1 MSENGAD
8 SQRQPRMMTRSKTQ
22 VIYNCLPGQVM
33 LHDDG
38 YLIKTFQVR
47 TRRAQVPE
55 KLLLET
61 LGLQLERWPQR
72 AGFPDPRRTRDK
84 YEFVEPV
91 DDVTVDLWPLTM
103 QCSRA
108 NCHAIKVFNALD
120 DFLADAHPERCHRPG
135 CGGRREQLEFM
146 MVHYC
151 GKAMQLRIGR
161 CPQHDQ
167 QHLVFDD
174 TGSFGTAQLRCM
186 MQGCNGTPV
195 SGMGFRRCDCQM
207 YDDER
212 AFMVS
217 VTVRA
222 PNRHSAQHFPFVAL
236 EGRRIERMRSEPGG
250 AKVCVGAY
258 LGLFDDVEDAL
269 DQAKQQ
275 VKGDPRQWE
284 QMEQA
289 LRTSSIDEKLIA
301 EQRALYLGEAHGAFK
316 ELDALIP
323 AHVVDDLGRRQK
335 CCERSLIFGR
345 SHDMHV
351 DDLDTL
357 VTRAAD
363 LGHQAAV
370 ERLRCASEV
379 LAERKFSKALV
390 VSEFPIAL
398 VAYGYTR
405 LSSDPQ
411 KAMLNAFA
419 PTRKQS
425 AKKPLYVSATSTEA
439 VFLELDPP
447 AVYNWVQH
455 NGFGCAFDI
464 PRADDAR
471 AVKAWLLSEAYAASE
486 TYERVELLIHTLA
499 HALVRNLGERAG
511 FGEDTMAEYVIPEML
526 TIGLYAATHQE
537 FTLGALVSLVEHSL
551 ASWIDAVRD
560 GAETCTWDPVCRET
574 DGACAGCLHMAFGC
588 EHGNQRLD
596 RAVLFGSD
604 ANAPE
609 DRPYISRGFW
619 E

>member
-1 MSENGAD
+1 MFDNGAD
-8 SQRQPRMMTRSKTQ
+8 THRQPRMMTRSKTQ
-22 VIYNCLPGQVM
+22 VIYNGLPGQVM

-38 YLIKTFQVR
+38 YLVKVHQVR

-55 KLLLET
+55 MLLLET
-61 LGLQLERWPQR
+61 LGTHLERWPER

-91 DDVTVDLWPLTM
+91 DDVVVDLWPLTL
-103 QCSRA
+103 QCSRS
-108 NCHAIKVFNALD
+108 NCHAIKVFNTLD
-120 DFLADAHPERCHRPG
+120 DFLADPHPERCHRPG

-167 QHLVFDD
+167 DHLVFDD

-186 MQGCNGTPV
+186 MPGCNGTPV

-207 YDDER
+207 YDDDR

-222 PNRHSAQHFPFVAL
+222 PNRHSAQQFPFVAL

-258 LGLFDDVEDAL
+258 LGLFDEVEEAL

-275 VKGDPRQWE
+275 VKGDPQKWGE
-284 QMEQA
+284 MEEA
-289 LRTSSIDEKLIA
+289 LRKSGIADELIA
-301 EQRALYLGEAHGAFK
+301 QQRALYLGEAHGAFK
-316 ELDALIP
+316 ELDLLVP

-335 CCERSLIFGR
+335 CCERALIFGR
-345 SHDMHV
+345 SRDMHV
-351 DDLDTL
+351 DTLDTL
-357 VTRAAD
+357 AERAD
-363 LGHQAAV
+363 KLGQQAAV
-370 ERLRCASEV
+370 NRLRRADGV
-379 LAERKFSKALV
+379 LRERKFSKALV
-390 VSEFPIAL
+390 VSDFPIAL

-405 LSSDPQ
+405 LTSDPQ
-411 KAMLNAFA
+411 KAKLNAFA

-425 AKKPLYVSATSTEA
+425 AKKPLYVSATNTEA

-447 AVYNWVQH
+447 AVRDWVQG
-455 NGFGCAFDI
+455 NGFDSAFDI
-464 PRADDAR
+464 PAGHDAR
-471 AVKAWLLSEAYAASE
+471 AVKAWFLCEAYAASDA
-486 TYERVELLIHTLA
+486 YQRVELLCHTLA
-499 HALVRNLGERAG
+499 HALTRNLGARAG

-526 TIGLYAATHQE
+526 TIGLYASTHQE
-537 FTLGALVSLVEHSL
+537 FTLGALVSLVEHNL
-551 ASWIDAVRD
+551 VSWLNAVRD

-574 DGACAGCLHMAFGC
+574 DGACAGCLHLAFGC
-588 EHGNQRLD
+588 ERGNQALD

-604 ANAPE
+604 ANARE
-609 DRPYISRGFW
+609 ERPDISRGFW